1 MIVLF
6 IHLFIIMVLNIKM
19 LIINMVIMT
28 LNMVISINIHLLELL
43 ELEVQ
48 VRQPPVQQLLKF

>member
-48 VRQPPVQQLLKF
+48 VRRPPGQQLLMF